1 MYLQHQ
7 IYTSQQLK
15 KLPRHSQK
23 PPRRS
28 SSLGG
33 GDFETQLEAFLKSFE
48 SKFDNVAAG
57 MLNRGKTF
65 QTAITTVVGSS
76 LQQLAKAYSFYEQ
89 RNKDLNTGFGIT
101 SEKAAGVGEAL
112 DKMVEQLHVGGLA
125 AREYAGSLNKIA
137 TGFINT
143 SNMSKQLGAN
153 LIKAQAYM
161 QDNLKI
167 TEEAATGYE
176 LYAAGMNRSGLDQ
189 LLIQNEIATAIED
202 ATGMIG
208 VQRDLTEEIGKMA
221 ADLQIQYGRIPGQ
234 LELAVLKSRMLGLS
248 MADLHKT
255 GQGLLDIESSVG
267 KEIEYQAL
275 TGRRLI
281 GDKETAGE
289 LAGKSLTNEY
299 RKSVI
304 AGDAVKQAEIMNQIL
319 EQEGETLETN
329 MFARK
334 SIAEL
339 LSTDEAT
346 VMRMHQQKKLLQKL
360 DAEALMKLQG
370 DDFEA
375 GLKELAKTIGDDPA
389 RQELYNKLIETTD
402 VRTSDERI
410 ADAVEKLQTEGVILN
425 VEELEKYN
433 VKNTAELVALTK
445 QGLDREM
452 IDSIGDKMQEVYSI
466 DEVKEV
472 LSKGGSLVTALNLL
486 STTLGGLKDILAGGE
501 LKLDTGAPS
510 LTKKEDALITF
521 NPQDKFMAIAGTDV
535 AGNASLAQA
544 VQNYAGNGN
553 ASISSNDMAK
563 LAQTIAAAISN
574 VSLNATIDM
583 PIGSESSM
591 NNGRFS

>member
-23 PPRRS
+23 TPKRNS
-28 SSLGG
+28 SIGG
-33 GDFETQLEAFLKSFE
+33 GSYETKLEEFLKGFE
-48 SKFDNVAAG
+48 SQFDNVAAG
-57 MLNRGKTF
+57 ILNRGKTF
-65 QTAITTVVGSS
+65 QTALSTVVGNG
-76 LQQLAKAYSFYEQ
+76 LTELAKAYSFYEQ
-89 RNKDLNTGFGIT
+89 RNKDLNTNFGVT
-101 SEKAAGVGEAL
+101 SEKAAGLGEAL
-112 DKMVEQLHVGGLA
+112 DKMEAQLQVGGLA
-125 AREYAGSLNKIA
+125 ARQYAGSLNKIA

-153 LIKAQAYM
+153 LIKAQSYM
-161 QDNLKI
+161 QDNLKV

-375 GLKELAKTIGDDPA
+375 GLKELANTIGDDPA
-389 RQELYNKLIETTD
+389 RQELYSKLIKTTD

-410 ADAVEKLQTEGVILN
+410 ADAVEKLQTEGVLLN
-425 VEELEKYN
+425 AEQLEKEGI
-433 VKNTAELVALTK
+433 KNTEDLVRKTK
-445 QGLDREM
+445 EGLDSEM
-452 IDSIGDKMQEVYSI
+452 IGVIGEKMQEVY
-466 DEVKEV
+466 DMPEMQTLLGE
-472 LSKGGSLVTALNLL
+472 GGSLVTALNLFTSML
-486 STTLGGLKDILAGGE
+486 TDLKNLITGG
-501 LKLDTGAPS
+501 KLDIENTG
-510 LTKKEDALITF
+510 LVRKRDALITF
-521 NPQDKFMAIAGTDV
+521 NPQDKFMTVAGTDFD
-535 AGNASLAQA
+535 GNASLAQA